1 MREASR
7 RSARSRVRC
16 IDIRLRWYLRCA
28 ALQGAKPR
36 SGDTTEYAEALL
48 AWAETYSQSGNAYI
62 YKCDRFAVDGKPVG
76 RAGPESRAGPEGRAA
91 NAKGRMQPMP

>member
-1 MREASR
+1 MTDFTELVKLLTAMVSLLTALVVLSKALKQDVYKRQ
-7 RSARSRVRC
+7 
-16 IDIRLRWYLRCA
+16 RLRWYLRCA

-62 YKCDRFAVDGKPVG
+62 
-76 RAGPESRAGPEGRAA
+76 
-91 NAKGRMQPMP
+91 